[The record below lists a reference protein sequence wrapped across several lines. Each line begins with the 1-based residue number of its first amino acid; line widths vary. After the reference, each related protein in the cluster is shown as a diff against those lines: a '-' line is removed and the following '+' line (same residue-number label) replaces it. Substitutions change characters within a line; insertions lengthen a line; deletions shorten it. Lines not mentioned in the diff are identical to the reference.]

1 MARAQTASLLEA
13 QSQSDSRAQAAAQCH
28 AELEGHSRAMS
39 AQLQDF
45 QQQVSFTLLFM
56 TIEVCTGCLLP
67 VYQRQL
73 FMYQCLVTH
82 DHGHMSLQ

>member
-13 QSQSDSRAQAAAQCH
+13 QSQSDSSAQAAAERH
-28 AELEGHSRAMS
+28 AELEGHCRALS

-45 QQQVSFTLLFM
+45 QQQVSFTSLAM
-56 TIEVCTGCLLP
+56 TIQLCTGCLLP

-73 FMYQCLVTH
+73 FIVHASVPGDT
-82 DHGHMSLQ
+82 